1 MRKIKLLWLG
11 LLVSLLVNSQAGQV
25 NQINIVSFTVKPV
38 LPGTVDN
45 WLSTPAALILVAQ
58 KVPGPVPLKEPKLVI
73 QIKSGGAVICGNN
86 PGTAK
91 QIDPFDVR
99 TFNTA
104 DLIGILGNCHELK
117 EGMYTICVQ
126 FYSGDRTAI
135 SREVCKEFRVEAPK
149 TQEYAPPTLITPE
162 NEKKFT
168 EAQLMG
174 PVTFRWTP
182 LVPKPNIPVTY
193 RLKVWQL
200 MQGQNATTAMRTN
213 QPIVTKDVD
222 NLTQATVN
230 AILTGPCKPP
240 YLCDFIWNVQA
251 LTREG
256 KPLGNNNGFSE
267 PLRFSASSANNNCP
281 ANTLPEN
288 SKQFSPTE
296 AKQTIQFK
304 WTNVAIPGAAST
316 YRLKVWQLMQGQ
328 NGSAAMKS
336 NQPIVTKEIRNTT
349 EATVSGIYTG
359 PCKPP
364 YLCDFVWAIE
374 MLDASGG
381 VSCTSEG
388 TRFSVKEEGQQQ
400 CPVNTMPQSNQQFS
414 PAEAKQSIQFRWT
427 PIVPKPRDPVT
438 YRLKVWQ
445 LMQGQNASAAMRS
458 NQPIV
463 TKDVADITEAT
474 VSGIYTGPCRPPY
487 LCDFVWAVETRN
499 AAGQTSC
506 TSEGTGFSVK
516 EESQPQQCPVNVFPE
531 DKKKFTQREAKA
543 PLTFKWTNTATPGTL
558 SAYKMRVW
566 QLMQGQN
573 PSQAMKASNPIITR
587 QVSNANEVTINGI
600 LTGPCK
606 PPYLCDFIWNVDMID
621 ASGRTLCSG
630 EPTVYKIA
638 NNDIDIQIDSVKVEC
653 CKDGKQNV
661 YIKLKNNLATPVK
674 ITQIKIDKVNGTTTS
689 IVPSPLAP
697 ALPFII
703 PGNGSQAF
711 TGQINCIDTAKIIRF
726 FVAAEDPVDNAITET
741 EVEADTL
748 HCACDACDEKHF
760 VMNVPAP
767 GQINTT
773 TTNIS
778 FNQPMTIV
786 ATPPKTVKTI
796 KAELVYFEMIPEND
810 QCIPCDKDARLYGHF
825 TNGTNNQQWNGPQSN
840 LNITIT
846 TPVTPCCSTVFRWCI
861 RYIVEFSDCTV
872 CSKVICYEKKKSG
885 CVQTGEGTDNPTNN
899 LPK

>member
-1 MRKIKLLWLG
+1 
-11 LLVSLLVNSQAGQV
+11 
-25 NQINIVSFTVKPV
+25 
-38 LPGTVDN
+38 
-45 WLSTPAALILVAQ
+45 
-58 KVPGPVPLKEPKLVI
+58 
-73 QIKSGGAVICGNN
+73 
-86 PGTAK
+86 
-91 QIDPFDVR
+91 
-99 TFNTA
+99 
-104 DLIGILGNCHELK
+104 
-117 EGMYTICVQ
+117 
-126 FYSGDRTAI
+126 
-135 SREVCKEFRVEAPK
+135 
-149 TQEYAPPTLITPE
+149 
-162 NEKKFT
+162 
-168 EAQLMG
+168 
-174 PVTFRWTP
+174 
-182 LVPKPNIPVTY
+182 
-193 RLKVWQL
+193 

-230 AILTGPCKPP
+230 AILTGPCRPP

-251 LTREG
+251 LTKDG
-256 KPLGNNNGFSE
+256 KPLGNNNGNSE
-267 PLRFSASSANNNCP
+267 PYRFSMQDAVNIKAPANLLPESNVQFNPKEIGIDKSIKFRWTPIVPKPQEPVTYRLKVWQLMQGQNASAAMRTNPPIVTKDVADITEATVSGIYTGPCRPPYLCDYVWNVQALDRAGKPLGDNEGTSEATGFKITEEKSNCP

-288 SKQFSPTE
+288 SKQFSPAE
-296 AKQTIQFK
+296 AKQAIQFK
-304 WTNVAIPGAAST
+304 WTNTATPGTAAT

-328 NGSAAMKS
+328 NASAAMRS
-336 NQPIVTKEIRNTT
+336 NQPVVTKEVRNAT

-359 PCKPP
+359 PCRPP

-374 MLDASGG
+374 MMDATGQ

-388 TRFSVKEEGQQQ
+388 TSFSVKEEGQQQ
-400 CPVNTMPQSNQQFS
+400 CPANTLPQNNQQLGS
-414 PAEAKQSIQFRWT
+414 NEAKQSIQFRWT
-427 PIVPKPRDPVT
+427 PVVPKPRDPVT

-445 LMQGQNASAAMRS
+445 LMQGQNGSQAMRT

-499 AAGQTSC
+499 AAGQISC
-506 TSEGTGFSVK
+506 TSEGTVFSVK
-516 EESQPQQCPVNVFPE
+516 EEAQPQQCPVNVFPE

-543 PLTFKWTNTATPGTL
+543 PVTFKWTNTATPGAS
-558 SAYKMRVW
+558 SAYKLRVW

-573 PSQAMKASNPIITR
+573 ASQAMKANNPIITR
-587 QVSNANEVTINGI
+587 QVNNANEVTINGI
-600 LTGPCK
+600 LTGPCR
-606 PPYLCDFIWNVDMID
+606 PPYLCDFVWNVDMID
-621 ASGRTLCSG
+621 ASGKTLCSG

-674 ITQIKIDKVNGTTTS
+674 ITQIKIDKVNGTTAN
-689 IVPSPLAP
+689 IIPSPLTP
-697 ALPFII
+697 VLPFII

-773 TTNIS
+773 ANTIS
-778 FNQPMTIV
+778 FNQSITIV

-825 TNGTNNQQWNGPQSN
+825 ANGTNNQQWNGPQSN

-885 CVQTGEGTDNPTNN
+885 CVQTGGGHGDDDIIKN